1 MTAGPAGNAMWLR
14 RAVLYVAVFAA
25 LAGVFARFERLDYK
39 IFWPDETYSM
49 LRITGHTEEDIS
61 ARIDRRVHSVED
73 LRTLDRLDPKLGFR
87 ATMLS
92 MREEPQRGPLF
103 YLAAR
108 SWATAF
114 GDGVADMREFTAI
127 FGAVGIV
134 LAYLLG
140 RRLTQSVLGGAV
152 SAALVAVSPILLHL
166 SRQVREYVCLAD
178 ATLAAALLLLACLER
193 PTAWRW
199 AIYAAGS
206 IAGFFI
212 SPIFISVW
220 AAHAVTVLSSRQPRR
235 TIVGWA
241 IAIGCSAAVCLPWLF
256 DSLRAAPAHARDLA
270 WLSNPYAP
278 KALALKWVFN
288 VGAVFFDS
296 EIVHHVFVLVLI
308 PVFLIVAFAAVTAAK
323 RFRDVRFAL
332 VISTVVCG
340 FAPSIAIDTVKHT
353 HFEAVTRYQMVAW
366 IGIEMLVVLAIANA
380 LVSPDARK
388 SAVAAVAFLYLT
400 AAGLFAYAFD
410 RPYEVWWDNNG
421 HLDDR
426 AIAAAIASRGP
437 RAFVLSSNAPI
448 LLTLARYLPDD
459 TRIVLFRYEVRPPD
473 APAHAFLFEPAPV
486 VIDAF
491 RRRLGSSGAVV
502 NVTPAGSLAIPE
514 LDSERDG
521 RTNDADTAARPLWQ
535 IGAGAQLPVP

>member
-1 MTAGPAGNAMWLR
+1 MTAGPAGNAIWLR
-14 RAVLYVAVFAA
+14 RAVLYVAVFVA

-49 LRITGHTEEDIS
+49 LRITGHTEKDIL
-61 ARIDRRVHSVED
+61 ARVDRRVHTVED
-73 LRTLDRLDPKLGFR
+73 LRTLDRLDPKLGYR

-103 YLAAR
+103 YLVAR

-114 GDGVADMREFTAI
+114 GDGVARMREFTAI
-127 FGAVGIV
+127 FGAAGIV

-140 RRLTQSVLGGAV
+140 RRLTKSVLGGAV

-178 ATLAAALLLLACLER
+178 ATLACALLLLASLER

-199 AIYAAGS
+199 ATYAVGS

-212 SPIFISVW
+212 SPIFVSVW
-220 AAHAVTVLSSRQPRR
+220 AAHAVTVLSSRQPKR
-235 TIVGWA
+235 TIVGWLVA
-241 IAIGCSAAVCLPWLF
+241 IACSAGACLPWF
-256 DSLRAAPAHARDLA
+256 VDSVRAAPAHARDLA

-278 KALALKWVFN
+278 KALAVKWVFN

-308 PVFLIVAFAAVTAAK
+308 PAFVIVAYAVVTAV
-323 RFRDVRFAL
+323 RQFRDVRFAL
-332 VISTVVCG
+332 VISTVICG
-340 FAPSIAIDTVKHT
+340 FAPSIAIDASKHT

-366 IGIEMLVVLAIANA
+366 IGIEMLVVLAIASA
-380 LVSPDARK
+380 LESVDLRRT
-388 SAVAAVAFLYLT
+388 AVAAAAFLYLA
-400 AAGLFAYAFD
+400 AAGLFSFAFD

-437 RAFVLSSNAPI
+437 RAVVLSSNAPI

-459 TRIVLFRYEVRPPD
+459 TRIVLFDAGAPPPA
-473 APAHAFLFEPAPV
+473 APAHAFLFEVEPTALDV
-486 VIDAF
+486 Y
-491 RRRLGSSGAVV
+491 RRRLGSGGAFI
-502 NVTPAGSLAIPE
+502 NVTPTGSLTIPE
-514 LDSERDG
+514 LDSERG
-521 RTNDADTAARPLWQ
+521 RQATETDTARPLWQ
-535 IGAGAQLPVP
+535 IGGAQLPVP